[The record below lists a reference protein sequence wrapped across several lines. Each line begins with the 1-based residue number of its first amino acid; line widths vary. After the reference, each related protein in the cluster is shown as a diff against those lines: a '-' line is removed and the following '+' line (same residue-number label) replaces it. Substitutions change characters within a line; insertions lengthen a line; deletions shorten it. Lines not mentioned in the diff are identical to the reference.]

1 MLSKGKGTKGMNRY
15 FFKRKKM
22 KKHSASS
29 AQKYVIYSG
38 KVTIFT
44 CKSNKNEEK
53 RLCTGLVR
61 NQEVVTLVHFS
72 MVSPSMHVP
81 FNTVILL
88 SVIHPTEIIRDLGL
102 P

>member
-61 NQEVVTLVHFS
+61 NQEVVTLV
-72 MVSPSMHVP
+72 VSPSMHVP